1 MSTEARQT
9 RIDPS
14 RKAVALVGSAGGLN
28 AVSVVLAALPAEL
41 AAPVIVLLHLDPN
54 HISRLAPI
62 LARKARLSVKQAETG
77 DALVAG
83 HAFVAPP
90 ASHLLV
96 TLNGSLELG
105 HGPPVGR
112 LRPSADVF
120 LTSLALAYGTGTL
133 AVILSGAGHDGAAGA
148 AAVKLAGGTVIA
160 QDRESAEYFGMPG
173 AAIEEHAVDQ
183 VLPLGDVAVA
193 VLEFV
198 QA

>member
-1 MSTEARQT
+1 M
-9 RIDPS
+9 
-14 RKAVALVGSAGGLN
+14 ALVGSAGGLN

-41 AAPVIVLLHLDPN
+41 AAPLIVLLHLDPN

-62 LARKARLSVKQAETG
+62 LARTTPLSVKQAEAG

-83 HAFVAPP
+83 HVFVAPP

-96 TLNGSLELG
+96 TPSGSIELG
-105 HGPPVGR
+105 QGPPVRR

-120 LTSLALAYGTGTL
+120 LTSLALAFGPGTL

-160 QDRESAEYFGMPG
+160 QDQETAEYFGMPG

-193 VLEFV
+193 VVEFV